1 METHNKINIAI
12 DGYSSCGKSTIAK
25 GLAKLLGY
33 TYIDSG
39 AMYRAITLHFIEQ
52 GIDLSDKARMRE
64 ALQHIQIRMENRP
77 ELPQSL
83 VYLNGRDVS
92 ARIRDLDIA
101 NMVSEV
107 AAIREVRTFAVALQQ
122 AMGRQGGVVMDGRD
136 VGTVIFPDAPLKIF
150 MTASEEVRVQRRY
163 LEMSAVRPDI
173 TMEEVRDNIRH
184 RDHID
189 TTREQDPLTK
199 AEDALVLDNSH
210 MTREEQLELVL
221 QWYRKVAG
229 Q

>member
-1 METHNKINIAI
+1 METHKKINIAI

-25 GLAKLLGY
+25 GLAKVLGY

-39 AMYRAITLHFIEQ
+39 AMYRAITLYFIEQ
-52 GIDLSDKARMRE
+52 GIDLADKARMQE

-77 ELPQSL
+77 ELLQSL

-163 LEMSAVRPDI
+163 LEMSAARPDI

-199 AEDALVLDNSH
+199 AADALVLDNSH
-210 MTREEQLELVL
+210 MTREQQLELVL
-221 QWYRKVAG
+221 QWYRKVVG